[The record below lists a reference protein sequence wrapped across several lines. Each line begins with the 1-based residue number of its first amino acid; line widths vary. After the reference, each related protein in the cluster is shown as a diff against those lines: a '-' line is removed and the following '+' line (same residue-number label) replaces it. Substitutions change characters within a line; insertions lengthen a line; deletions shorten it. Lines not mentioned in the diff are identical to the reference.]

1 MPASV
6 SSFPRVPLLRLLAG
20 LFLLLWQAGCSTPPS
35 FLADSD
41 VIPVGSRIEFWVDH
55 DEHGWVASNIHIA
68 YLPRPMTGAEAR
80 QWAEG
85 VGRRDAGIHW
95 TRYYL
100 LITHPEPAPKKYR
113 TAVFIMRASPYEM
126 TGRPPAQEMPSRR

>member
-1 MPASV
+1 MP
-6 SSFPRVPLLRLLAG
+6 SFPTSLRSALRLLIG
-20 LFLLLWQAGCSTPPS
+20 LAALLLLGACTTPPA

-55 DEHGWVASNIHIA
+55 DDFGWHNSNIHIA

-85 VGRRDAGIHW
+85 VGNRDAGLQW

-100 LITHPEPAPKKYR
+100 KVTHPEPYRKEYR
-113 TAVFIMRASPYEM
+113 TAVFPTRAHPHELV
-126 TGRPPAQEMPSRR
+126 RH